1 VAFEILQGND
11 YIDKLSHMVD
21 AVEQFSQEH
30 NNATVLLRGHF
41 DSRWELKP
49 TLGRKYHHAG
59 QSKGFSTSDEQE
71 FVHRFIRH
79 SYAHFGRTLS
89 LWEAYLLARQ
99 HGLPVRLLDWTGN
112 PLMALYF
119 AVHDERPVDPQSAF
133 IEGEVWALARKPSDE
148 TFINVLESGGPFAV
162 EGLKVIYPL
171 DISPRLTAQGG
182 VYTIQPDGSKALSQ
196 YAADSFSSSDTDV
209 VAMKRW
215 RVHANLKPQLLRQ
228 LQRVNVNRRTVFP
241 DLDGLAA
248 SIWQDEFFRG
258 ARHL

>member
-1 VAFEILQGND
+1 
-11 YIDKLSHMVD
+11 M
-21 AVEQFSQEH
+21 
-30 NNATVLLRGHF
+30 
-41 DSRWELKP
+41 
-49 TLGRKYHHAG
+49 
-59 QSKGFSTSDEQE
+59 
-71 FVHRFIRH
+71 
-79 SYAHFGRTLS
+79 
-89 LWEAYLLARQ
+89 
-99 HGLPVRLLDWTGN
+99 
-112 PLMALYF
+112 
-119 AVHDERPVDPQSAF
+119 
-133 IEGEVWALARKPSDE
+133 WALARKPSDE
-148 TFINVLESGGPFAV
+148 TFINVLDPGDPFAV

-196 YAADSFSSSDTDV
+196 YAVDSFSPRDTDI